1 MTQVTNWICYSTGK
15 SFKIGDEVEDANARF
30 FIGAIND
37 SHALCAIDKSK
48 PWTAKN
54 PANPMFKCIQQG
66 NYSATAH
73 RLEHVRENGK

>member
-54 PANPMFKCIQQG
+54 PGFNLVEFHLIKNEAGLNM
-66 NYSATAH
+66 
-73 RLEHVRENGK
+73 